1 MHPFVRQGSGGWRF
15 RGSAV
20 AASKGGMEHEKA
32 GTAPSSG
39 AGRMPAPP
47 PTLCSGL

>member
-1 MHPFVRQGSGGWRF
+1 MHPFVRARKAGPEGP
-15 RGSAV
+15 
-20 AASKGGMEHEKA
+20 EKT

-39 AGRMPAPP
+39 AGLMPAPP